1 MKYKAIIFDMD
12 GTIISTE
19 SIWEQ
24 ASKQLLKKHGN
35 LSEQDCH
42 AILPQLKGASLYT
55 TCAYIKKTFN
65 PLVTIEELMEEKKTF
80 AFTRFKNQIQLI
92 DGFDRFHKAVT
103 DLNLKSAIATNASQ
117 PELDEILTH
126 LPLDAFFKGHM
137 YTVDRVFKIPKP
149 QPHIYLYAAQQLNIS
164 PSECIAI
171 EDSAHGITAAKAA
184 GMLCIGIN
192 TGKDRSALARADII
206 IEHYDEINLET
217 LLR

>member
-35 LSEQDCH
+35 LSEQDCM
-42 AILPQLKGASLYT
+42 AILPQLKGASLHT
-55 TCAYIKKTFN
+55 TCAYVKKTFN
-65 PLVTIEELMEEKKTF
+65 PNATIEELMDEKKTF
-80 AFTRFKNQIQLI
+80 AFSRFKNQIQLI
-92 DGFDRFHKAVT
+92 DGFDRFHKTAT
-103 DLNLKSAIATNASQ
+103 DMNLKSAIATNASQ
-117 PELDEILTH
+117 VELEEILTH
-126 LPLDAFFKGHM
+126 LPLHSFFKGHM
-137 YTVDRVFKIPKP
+137 YTIDRVFKIPKP

-171 EDSAHGITAAKAA
+171 EDSTHGITAAKTA
-184 GMLCIGIN
+184 GMFCIGIN
-192 TGKDRSALARADII
+192 TGKDHTALARADMI

>member
-35 LSEQDCH
+35 LTELDCSV
-42 AILPQLKGASLYT
+42 ILPQLKGASLYT
-55 TCAYIKKTFN
+55 TCSYIKKTFN
-65 PLVTIEELMEEKKTF
+65 PKATIEKLMEEKKTF
-80 AFTRFKNQIQLI
+80 AFSRFKNQIELI
-92 DGFDRFHKAVT
+92 DGFDQFHKTVT
-103 DLNLKSAIATNASQ
+103 SLNLKSAIATNASQ
-117 PELDEILTH
+117 PELEEVLTH
-126 LPLDAFFKGHM
+126 LPLDTYFKGHM

-171 EDSAHGITAAKAA
+171 EDSTHGITAAKAA

-206 IEHYDEINLET
+206 IEHYNEIDLEA